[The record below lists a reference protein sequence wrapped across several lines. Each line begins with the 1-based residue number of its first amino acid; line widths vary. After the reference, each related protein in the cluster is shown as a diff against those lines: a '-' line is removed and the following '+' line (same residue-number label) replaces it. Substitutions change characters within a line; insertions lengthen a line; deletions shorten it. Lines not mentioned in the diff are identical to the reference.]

1 MPRAHS
7 WTGRTAEILS
17 ALMRLDAAQ
26 LDRGDVESLFA
37 VQRRAA
43 LRLMEIIGP
52 SEQAGEWRVDRLALI
67 GWIEAMQI
75 NSQQHN
81 DRKARLWQALRSVNA
96 EKQRI
101 RAELLSRGKPE
112 PVSWSV
118 SPTAFAARMDSLPDG
133 VQVTTGQ
140 IVVTFPSADPA
151 QGAKLL
157 HQLSLVLL
165 NDWETFELLASGN
178 NSCEVQLAAFCDQLD
193 HEKQE
198 GVNGSKR

>member
-17 ALMRLDAAQ
+17 ALRRLDAAQ
-26 LDRGDVESLFA
+26 LDRGDVESLFS

-67 GWIEAMQI
+67 GWIEGMQVDY
-75 NSQQHN
+75 QQHN
-81 DRKARLWQALRSVNA
+81 DRKARLWQALGSVNA

-112 PVSWSV
+112 PVSWSI
-118 SPTAFAARMDSLPDG
+118 SAGAFAARMESLPAG
-133 VQVTTGQ
+133 VQVTAGQ
-140 IVVTFPSADPA
+140 IVVTFPSGDPA

-157 HQLSLVLL
+157 HELSLVLL
-165 NDWETFELLASGN
+165 NDWETFELFASGKN
-178 NSCEVQLAAFCDQLD
+178 GREAQLAAFCGQLD
-193 HEKQE
+193 HEKQD
-198 GVNGSKR
+198 GVNGSKS